1 MLPQD
6 PWREY
11 RFALRRAAERL
22 KSGRDLDPITL
33 TGPTP
38 RNSLGGSSNYRGALA
53 THMMMGRGVAC
64 VPSAHA
70 HHSGVVWNFAGQAWR
85 AKIKHRG
92 KTWVRRLREH
102 APSHAT
108 QYLGTHRLETD
119 AAVAYDVASRFI
131 MGEVAVVNFPNSDF
145 NAAELLRPPPPW
157 LVEQLLK
164 ARWR

>member
-22 KSGRDLDPITL
+22 KSDLVPIAQAAS
-33 TGPTP
+33 TP

-53 THMMMGRGVAC
+53 THMMMGRGLAR

-131 MGEVAVVNFPNSDF
+131 MGDLAVVNFPNIDY
-145 NAAELLRPPPPW
+145 NAAELLCPPPPW

-164 ARWR
+164 A